1 MTIQESKDTNIN
13 RHISTERYNESLVL
27 LMNSIARSVYTF
39 SYNRSLGIHSTITV
53 DDEVFSFISCL
64 FPLNDI
70 SIKELDNIILNT
82 PVPETIFK
90 KFIDYAI
97 PFHSKAKASI
107 SEQQL
112 MEDLVSNDLFIKS
125 EQLKNI

>member
-64 FPLNDI
+64 FPLNEN
-70 SIKELDNIILNT
+70 SIKEIDDIIGHHNFYSLCEYT
-82 PVPETIFK
+82 L
-90 KFIDYAI
+90 KFNVDI
-97 PFHSKAKASI
+97 
-107 SEQQL
+107 
-112 MEDLVSNDLFIKS
+112 
-125 EQLKNI
+125 KNILTKFANLLRDALKIAYIDAPLLTEIRS

>member
-64 FPLNDI
+64 FPLNEN
-70 SIKELDNIILNT
+70 SIKEIDDIIGHHNFYSLC
-82 PVPETIFK
+82 EYTI
-90 KFIDYAI
+90 KFNVDI
-97 PFHSKAKASI
+97 
-107 SEQQL
+107 
-112 MEDLVSNDLFIKS
+112 
-125 EQLKNI
+125 KNILTKFANLLRDALKIAYIDAPLLTEIRS

>member
-39 SYNRSLGIHSTITV
+39 SYNRSLGIHSTIIV

-64 FPLNDI
+64 FPLNEN
-70 SIKELDNIILNT
+70 SIKEIDDIIGHHNFYSLC
-82 PVPETIFK
+82 EYTI
-90 KFIDYAI
+90 KFNVDI
-97 PFHSKAKASI
+97 
-107 SEQQL
+107 
-112 MEDLVSNDLFIKS
+112 
-125 EQLKNI
+125 KNILTKFANLLRDALKIAYIDAPLLTEIRS

>member
-64 FPLNDI
+64 FPLNEN
-70 SIKELDNIILNT
+70 SIKEIDDIIDHHNFYSLCEYT
-82 PVPETIFK
+82 L
-90 KFIDYAI
+90 KFNVDI
-97 PFHSKAKASI
+97 
-107 SEQQL
+107 
-112 MEDLVSNDLFIKS
+112 
-125 EQLKNI
+125 KNILTKFANLLRDALEITYIDAPLLTEIRS

>member
-64 FPLNDI
+64 FPLNEN
-70 SIKELDNIILNT
+70 SIKEIDDIIDHHNFYSLC
-82 PVPETIFK
+82 EYTI
-90 KFIDYAI
+90 KFNVDI
-97 PFHSKAKASI
+97 
-107 SEQQL
+107 
-112 MEDLVSNDLFIKS
+112 
-125 EQLKNI
+125 KNILTKFANLLRVALKIAYIDAPLLTEIRS

>member
-13 RHISTERYNESLVL
+13 RHISTERYNESLVS

-64 FPLNDI
+64 FPLNEN
-70 SIKELDNIILNT
+70 SIKEIDDIIGHHNFYSLR
-82 PVPETIFK
+82 EYTI
-90 KFIDYAI
+90 KFNVDI
-97 PFHSKAKASI
+97 
-107 SEQQL
+107 
-112 MEDLVSNDLFIKS
+112 
-125 EQLKNI
+125 KNILTKFANLLRDALKIAYIDAPLLTEIRS

>member
-64 FPLNDI
+64 FPLNEN
-70 SIKELDNIILNT
+70 SIKEIDDIIDHHNFDSLC
-82 PVPETIFK
+82 EYTI
-90 KFIDYAI
+90 KFNVDI
-97 PFHSKAKASI
+97 
-107 SEQQL
+107 
-112 MEDLVSNDLFIKS
+112 
-125 EQLKNI
+125 KNILTKFANLLRDALKIAYIDAPLLTEIRS

>member
-64 FPLNDI
+64 FPLYEN
-70 SIKELDNIILNT
+70 SIKEIDDIIDHHNFYSLC
-82 PVPETIFK
+82 EYTI
-90 KFIDYAI
+90 KFNVDI
-97 PFHSKAKASI
+97 
-107 SEQQL
+107 
-112 MEDLVSNDLFIKS
+112 
-125 EQLKNI
+125 KNILTKFANLLHDALKIAYIDAPLLTEIRS

>member
-27 LMNSIARSVYTF
+27 LINSIARSVYTF

-64 FPLNDI
+64 FPLNEN
-70 SIKELDNIILNT
+70 SIKEIDDIIDHHNFYSLCEYTIKFNVDN
-82 PVPETIFK
+82 
-90 KFIDYAI
+90 
-97 PFHSKAKASI
+97 
-107 SEQQL
+107 
-112 MEDLVSNDLFIKS
+112 
-125 EQLKNI
+125 KNILTKFAIFNASR

>member
-64 FPLNDI
+64 FPLNEN
-70 SIKELDNIILNT
+70 SIKEIDDIIDHHNFYSLC
-82 PVPETIFK
+82 EYTI
-90 KFIDYAI
+90 KFNVDI
-97 PFHSKAKASI
+97 
-107 SEQQL
+107 
-112 MEDLVSNDLFIKS
+112 
-125 EQLKNI
+125 KNILTKFANLLHDALKIAYIDAPLLTEIRS

>member
-64 FPLNDI
+64 FPLNEN
-70 SIKELDNIILNT
+70 SIKEIDDIIGHHNFYSLC
-82 PVPETIFK
+82 EYTI
-90 KFIDYAI
+90 KFNVDT
-97 PFHSKAKASI
+97 
-107 SEQQL
+107 
-112 MEDLVSNDLFIKS
+112 
-125 EQLKNI
+125 KNILTKFANLLRGALKIAYIDAQLLTEIRS

>member
-13 RHISTERYNESLVL
+13 RHISTERYNASLVL

-64 FPLNDI
+64 FPLNEN
-70 SIKELDNIILNT
+70 SIKEIDDIIDHHNFYSLCEYT
-82 PVPETIFK
+82 FK
-90 KFIDYAI
+90 FNVDI
-97 PFHSKAKASI
+97 
-107 SEQQL
+107 
-112 MEDLVSNDLFIKS
+112 
-125 EQLKNI
+125 KNILTKFANLLRDALKIAYIDAPLLTEIRS

>member
-1 MTIQESKDTNIN
+1 MSIQESKDTNIN

-64 FPLNDI
+64 FPLNEN
-70 SIKELDNIILNT
+70 SIKEIDDIIGHHNFYSLCEYT
-82 PVPETIFK
+82 L
-90 KFIDYAI
+90 KFNVDI
-97 PFHSKAKASI
+97 
-107 SEQQL
+107 
-112 MEDLVSNDLFIKS
+112 
-125 EQLKNI
+125 KNILTKFANLLRDALKIAYIDAPLLTEIRS

>member
-64 FPLNDI
+64 FPLNEN
-70 SIKELDNIILNT
+70 SIKEIDDVIGHHNFYSLC
-82 PVPETIFK
+82 EYTI
-90 KFIDYAI
+90 KFNVDI
-97 PFHSKAKASI
+97 
-107 SEQQL
+107 
-112 MEDLVSNDLFIKS
+112 
-125 EQLKNI
+125 KNILTKFANLLRDALKIAYIDAPLLTEIRS